1 MPRNLNPLSRRDF
14 VRMALAAAATP
25 ALTACDSSRTP
36 TEPGNPRLTARPGE
50 PTIEPIAGLSA
61 LGIGA
66 TRDGFLYVPQSYDPA
81 VPAPLFVALH
91 GAGQSSD
98 LWLNYIA
105 RAESRGIVL
114 LVPES
119 RGITWDLISGVLGPD
134 VRFLDLAL
142 EHTFARCRIEPSKAC
157 LAGFSGG
164 ASYALSLGLS
174 NGDLFT
180 HLIGYSP
187 GFAQSLD
194 PVTGKPMVFI
204 SHGTSDPILSVT
216 HTRQVI
222 VPQLTAAGYD
232 VTYEE
237 FSGGHEVPASISL
250 AALNWFVPQA

>member
-1 MPRNLNPLSRRDF
+1 MPRNRFSLSRRDF
-14 VRMALAAAATP
+14 VRMTLAAAATP
-25 ALTACDSSRTP
+25 ALTSCDSSRTAP
-36 TEPGNPRLTARPGE
+36 EPGDPRLTARPGE
-50 PTIEPIAGLSA
+50 PTIEPVTGLSD
-61 LGIGA
+61 LGIGGS
-66 TRDGFLYVPQSYDPA
+66 RDGFLYVPQSYDPA

-98 LWLNYIA
+98 LWLTYLS
-105 RAESRGIVL
+105 RSESRAMIL

-119 RGITWDLISGVLGPD
+119 RGVTWDLISGVLGPD
-134 VRFLDLAL
+134 VAFIDQALAY
-142 EHTFARCRIEPSKAC
+142 TFARCRIDPTRAC
-157 LAGFSGG
+157 LAGFSDG

-194 PVTGKPMVFI
+194 PVTGKPRIFI
-204 SHGTSDPILSVT
+204 SHGTSDPILSVA

-222 VPQLTAAGYD
+222 VPQLTGAGYD

-237 FSGGHEVPASISL
+237 FSGGHEVPASVSL
-250 AALNWFVPQA
+250 AALDWFVPQA